1 MAKATREPE
10 IDMIM
15 LASALIE
22 TVHCLVIAGALTP
35 GMAAGISG
43 RLSLAAGGS
52 EKFRLDLSELNRTIN
67 RVQGA
72 T

>member
-1 MAKATREPE
+1 MAKATKVTN
-10 IDMIM
+10 INNIM

-22 TVHCLVIAGALTP
+22 TVHCLVIAGVLTP
-35 GMAAGISG
+35 GMAKGISA
-43 RLSLAAGGS
+43 RLEIAVAGCEVFG
-52 EKFRLDLSELNRTIN
+52 LDLSELNRTIN